1 MEHHSPFSTIRG
13 RVVAVYHQK
22 IPFVEG
28 GRPRVIGKGSTP
40 IKTRVV
46 DHDEFWLRD
55 AFGQDHP
62 FIMGDSPLP
71 RMLPGHDVSVVSSG
85 GAIVSIF
92 NHSTGDATVERYPHP
107 SGPYR
112 TPSGSY
118 SSALCMWGLAAI
130 ASLAIGWSHG
140 IAEGVAGTLLFFAF
154 LLIGVFTCRRVSR
167 ETLELRDW
175 NARVD
180 DDLEKALNASI
191 NLGGTHRE

>member
-1 MEHHSPFSTIRG
+1 MEHHNPFDTIRG

-46 DHDEFWLRD
+46 DHDEFWLTD
-55 AFGQDHP
+55 ASGKDHP

-71 RMLPGHDVSVVSSG
+71 KMLPGHDVSVVSSG
-85 GAIVSIF
+85 GVIISIF
-92 NHSTGDATVERYPHP
+92 NHSTGDATVERYPYP
-107 SGPYR
+107 VGPYR
-112 TPSGSY
+112 APTGSY

-130 ASLAIGWSHG
+130 TALAIGWANG
-140 IAEGVAGTLLFFAF
+140 IAEGIAGTLFATGC
-154 LLIGVFTCRRVSR
+154 LLIGFFTCRRVSR

-180 DDLEKALNASI
+180 DDLEKILNTSI
-191 NLGGTHRE
+191 NLGSRPRE